1 MPDVPPGRSPRI
13 IETELTKG
21 ENATGKLG
29 LARDFRSVGE
39 LVTDADS
46 IARQL
51 LFDVDDHAAGRVL
64 RAWPQLMENV
74 AELIETIP
82 ATSAVQQRLREANA
96 EPTRAGASM
105 MSERAN
111 EAGVTRST
119 AYREMREE
127 ITATRLRSLSG
138 SVASDL
144 ATSEWPGP
152 GPGDQ
157 RLEEMSGNL
166 RGAHD
171 LVTRFAPQ
179 FDINNAA
186 VASDLAATRARALH
200 ISYIATHAVAVHLR
214 IERDTYVREPDTA
227 RRRDVSPAV
236 SWLRRV
242 ESAEAILASAIRQR
256 PLATAVSHQHE
267 PAPVG
272 LPRLTT
278 AVEAFGTQA
287 RRTLGADPIPAEIGL
302 IARTHGML
310 AGAALTITNAG
321 LETGALETTSTQRMN
336 TAITTSGEAWMDLG
350 YRWRDLFPGERPA
363 QPGLVQAAGELR
375 AACREITHMR
385 DQVAPAE
392 TIASRVDI
400 AAATRTLAGAFEA
413 AAGIAEH
420 TRTALSDSQN
430 LTGPAR
436 PLDVRARSEIKAARP
451 EQPGPEMLIES
462 TGITTDQK
470 RLNLTVP
477 APDIVVDG
485 LHRSTDRA
493 GESSAAA
500 AAAGTHVATVGAGD
514 DLARAQEAAR
524 LGRAAQASPAEQI
537 AQTPRPGIAEAGED
551 KRAKPGPA
559 QVTRTARET
568 EI

>member
-46 IARQL
+46 IGRQL
-51 LFDVDDHAAGRVL
+51 LFDLDEQAAGHVL

-82 ATSAVQQRLREANA
+82 ATSAVQQRLREANV
-96 EPTRAGASM
+96 EPTRSGASM
-105 MSERAN
+105 MSERATA
-111 EAGVTRST
+111 AGVNRNT

-138 SVASDL
+138 SVASDV
-144 ATSEWPGP
+144 AASEWPGP

-157 RLEEMSGNL
+157 RFEEMSGNL
-166 RGAHD
+166 RRAHD

-186 VASDLAATRARALH
+186 VTSDLAATRARALH
-200 ISYIATHAVAVHLR
+200 IAYIATHAVAVHLR
-214 IERDTYVREPDTA
+214 IERDTYVPEPGKA

-242 ESAEAILASAIRQR
+242 ESAEAILASAITQR
-256 PLATAVSHQHE
+256 PLAPAVAHQHE
-267 PAPVG
+267 PPPVG
-272 LPRLTT
+272 LPRLTA

-287 RRTLGADPIPAEIGL
+287 RRTLAAGPIPAEIGL

-310 AGAALTITNAG
+310 AGATLTITNAG
-321 LETGALETTSTQRMN
+321 IETGALEATSTQRMN
-336 TAITTSGEAWMDLG
+336 NAITTSGEAWMDLG
-350 YRWRDLFPGERPA
+350 YRWRDLSPGDRPA

-375 AACREITHMR
+375 AACREITHTR
-385 DQVAPAE
+385 DQLAPAE
-392 TIASRVDI
+392 TIANRADI

-413 AAGIAEH
+413 GAGIAEQI
-420 TRTALSDSQN
+420 RTALVDRQS

-436 PLDVRARSEIKAARP
+436 PLDVRALSEIQAARP
-451 EQPGPEMLIES
+451 TRPGPELLRES

-470 RLNLTVP
+470 RLNLIVP
-477 APDIVVDG
+477 VPVIVVDA

-493 GESSAAA
+493 AESSGAA
-500 AAAGTHVATVGAGD
+500 AAAGAHVITAGATD

-524 LGRAAQASPAEQI
+524 LGRAAQPRHVEEIAKTSPPTLPEATADAASGS
-537 AQTPRPGIAEAGED
+537 PGLASG
-551 KRAKPGPA
+551 
-559 QVTRTARET
+559 RTT
-568 EI
+568 EIER